1 MRRLVAFV
9 MLAASAALAAAA
21 QEPTQSD
28 IATAAQRQQ
37 AVTELARLLRA
48 RYCTAEGAEKAAA
61 LVERRL
67 RDGAYDALAD
77 DQAFADA
84 VTADLRAATSDRH
97 LRFGVAPRPE
107 PTAAAAAPAPPA
119 DPGAERAT
127 WLANVRRGNYGL
139 PRAEV
144 LPGNVGLLEVRRFQP
159 PDLAGDTVV
168 AAIGFLANV
177 DAVIV
182 DVRNARGG
190 SAHMMPLFAGYFLE
204 KPTSLFDMEFRGDD
218 FTERFWTLAYLPG
231 KRLAQVPMYI
241 VTSAYTFSGAEGFAY
256 RFQVLK
262 RATIVGE
269 TTGGGANA
277 GGVLDVAPSFHVFM
291 PMGRPVD
298 RDTGGNWEGVGVVPD
313 VPAAA
318 RDAAAVAHVEA
329 LKALLAGAT
338 TDGDRARVGWAMERA
353 QARLHPVS
361 PTAADLERLAG
372 SYGPYRVWVEGGQLR
387 SQRADEAPFLLVPLS
402 ASVFASETNDPVR
415 LEFLAS
421 RDGRPAS
428 LRFTDG
434 DGRSEEA
441 ARLD

>member
-1 MRRLVAFV
+1 MRRLVV
-9 MLAASAALAAAA
+9 SVLLTWSAVATSAL
-21 QEPTQSD
+21 QE
-28 IATAAQRQQ
+28 TARPAVVTPAPRRQ
-37 AVTELARLLRA
+37 AVTELARLLRE
-48 RYCTAEGAEKAAA
+48 RYCVADVAEKAAA

-67 RDGAYDALAD
+67 QDGAYDGFPD
-77 DQAFADA
+77 DRSFADA
-84 VTADLRAATSDRH
+84 VNADLRAATGDRH
-97 LRFGVAPRPE
+97 LRFGPVQRPE
-107 PTAAAAAPAPPA
+107 PAAAASVPAPPA
-119 DPGAERAT
+119 GPEAERT
-127 WLANVRRGNYGL
+127 DWLASMRRGNYGL

-231 KRLAQVPMYI
+231 KRLAKVPMYI

-277 GGVLDVAPSFHVFM
+277 GGVLDVTPSFHVFM

-298 RDTGGNWEGVGVVPD
+298 RDTGGNWEGAGVAPD

-318 RDAAAVAHVEA
+318 RDAVAVAHVEA
-329 LKALLAGAT
+329 LRTLMAGAT

-353 QARLHPVS
+353 QVRLHPVS

-387 SQRADEAPFLLVPLS
+387 SRRADEAPFLLVPLS

>member
-1 MRRLVAFV
+1 MRRLVVFV
-9 MLAASAALAAAA
+9 LLAWSAVAVSAVQETASPAVVT
-21 QEPTQSD
+21 PT
-28 IATAAQRQQ
+28 QRQQ
-37 AVTELARLLRA
+37 AVTELARLLRE
-48 RYCTAEGAEKAAA
+48 RYCIADVAEKSAA
-61 LVERRL
+61 LIERRL
-67 RDGAYDALAD
+67 RDGAYDGFPD
-77 DQAFADA
+77 DRSFADA
-84 VTADLRAATSDRH
+84 VNADLRAATGDRH
-97 LRFGVAPRPE
+97 LRFGPAPRPE
-107 PTAAAAAPAPPA
+107 PAAVSAAPTPPV
-119 DPGAERAT
+119 DPGAERAA
-127 WLANVRRGNYGL
+127 WLARVRSGNYGL

-182 DVRNARGG
+182 DVRNAHGG
-190 SAHMMPLFAGYFLE
+190 SAHMMPLFAGYFLA

-256 RFQVLK
+256 RFKVLK

-277 GGVLDVAPSFHVFM
+277 GGALDVAPSFRVFM

-318 RDAAAVAHVEA
+318 RDAVAVAHVEA
-329 LKALLAGAT
+329 LTTLMGTAAT
-338 TDGDRARVGWAMERA
+338 ERERDRIGWAMERA

-361 PTAADLERLAG
+361 PTAADLERLSG
-372 SYGPYRVWVEGGQLR
+372 SYGAIRVWVEGGQLR
-387 SQRADEAPFLLVPLS
+387 SRRVDDEPYLLVPLS
-402 ASVFASETNDPVR
+402 ASVFASETDDPVR

-434 DGRSEEA
+434 HGRSEEA